1 MVHPIRF
8 SVKNVK
14 SKVSQFPIFIKFYE
28 TDSKVSTRDAVE
40 KQADRRA
47 IKIFNIL
54 SELKF

>member
-1 MVHPIRF
+1 MMNQFELNWRF
-8 SVKNVK
+8 NSDISDFK
-14 SKVSQFPIFIKFYE
+14 IFMKIHE
-28 TDSKVSTRDAVE
+28 NDSKVSTRDAVE

>member
-1 MVHPIRF
+1 MEHLR
-8 SVKNVK
+8 VKF
-14 SKVSQFPIFIKFYE
+14 QILTFLIFMIFRE
-28 TDSKVSTRDAVE
+28 NDSKVSTRDAVE

>member
-1 MVHPIRF
+1 MEHLR
-8 SVKNVK
+8 VKFQILTFLNLH
-14 SKVSQFPIFIKFYE
+14 E
-28 TDSKVSTRDAVE
+28 NDSKVSTRDAVE